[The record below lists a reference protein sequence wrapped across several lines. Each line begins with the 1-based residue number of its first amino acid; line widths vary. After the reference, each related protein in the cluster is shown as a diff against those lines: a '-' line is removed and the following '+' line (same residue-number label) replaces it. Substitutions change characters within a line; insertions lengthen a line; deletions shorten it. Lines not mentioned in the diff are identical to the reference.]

1 MYNFTQHLKENTMKN
16 KITIIFLTTI
26 VINCTNSAYARKG
39 PTWLFT
45 VPTAD
50 TLTEGR
56 FTVGWLHADIGFT
69 NELEIGIHGV
79 KYNLEHGTRTQ
90 TGLAIGVATFW
101 WWGPYIVGSNRSD
114 SLILHIGIKAVPS
127 FLFAAAE
134 IPMSPKNT
142 LILEANDGF
151 NIGVRRYINRRL
163 TLDAGVSYTNFSI
176 YQRDFYVDYPFGHYK
191 RSFWTFDFSPIIG
204 IAYSDIF

>member
-1 MYNFTQHLKENTMKN
+1 MNN
-16 KITIIFLTTI
+16 KIIIIFLIAI
-26 VINCTNSAYARKG
+26 VINYTSSAYARKG

-50 TLTEGR
+50 TLAESK
-56 FTVGWLHADIGFT
+56 FAVGWLHADIGFT
-69 NELEIGIHGV
+69 DELEIGIHGI
-79 KYNLEHGTRTQ
+79 KYNLERGTKTQ
-90 TGLAIGVATFW
+90 TGLAIGAATFW

-114 SLILHIGIKAVPS
+114 SFILHIGIKTAPS

-151 NIGVRRYINRRL
+151 HIGARRYISRRL
-163 TLDAGVSYTNFSI
+163 TLDVGVSYTNFNI
-176 YQRDFYVDYPFGHYK
+176 YQREFYVDYPFGHYK
-191 RSFWTFDFSPIIG
+191 RSLWTFDFSPIIG
-204 IAYSDIF
+204 IVYSDVF